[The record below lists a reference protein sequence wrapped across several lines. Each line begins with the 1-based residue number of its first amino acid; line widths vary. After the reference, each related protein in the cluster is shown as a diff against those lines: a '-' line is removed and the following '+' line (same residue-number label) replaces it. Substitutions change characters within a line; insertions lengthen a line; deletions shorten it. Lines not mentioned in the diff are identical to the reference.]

1 MMRLPCP
8 WCGLRD
14 YTEFSYG
21 GAAGEGKPAD
31 PDALDNAAWSEH
43 LYARSNPLGD
53 YGELW
58 QHAAGC
64 RRWIVVRRNTL
75 THEVPKDSAPPGSHG
90 G

>member
-21 GAAGEGKPAD
+21 GDAGVRSPAD
-31 PDALDNAAWSEH
+31 PDALDDAAWSDYV
-43 LYARSNPLGD
+43 YARTNPTGLHS
-53 YGELW
+53 ELW

-75 THEVPKDSAPPGSHG
+75 THDVPQDSAPPESPGS
-90 G
+90 